1 MKTFV
6 LCLICVAAL
15 IASLPGCSS
24 RPKASE
30 EDTLYANYG
39 GDTLRR
45 KRTETRTEDVTDR
58 VYNES
63 TKKWESRTRSETKT
77 VTVLE
82 IERADGTIMDYEV
95 SIGLGNKLREGAP
108 IPRLNDEQAAAAGVV
123 GNCVKVTNVVMGAA
137 ADAAGVMEDDLVIS
151 YNGQK
156 ALGVKKLQSLVDA
169 TEPGQRVKIVVER
182 DGQQMQLEVEGG
194 PLGLEG
200 KDEWK

>member
-6 LCLICVAAL
+6 LCLLCVVAL
-15 IASLPGCSS
+15 LASLPGCSS

-58 VYNES
+58 VYNDA
-63 TKKWESRTRSETKT
+63 TGKWENRTRSETKT

-82 IERADGTIMDYEV
+82 IERADGTIVDYEV
-95 SIGLGNKLREGAP
+95 SIGLANKLREGGP
-108 IPRLNDEQAAAAGVV
+108 IPRLDDEQAAAAGVV
-123 GNCVKVTNVVMGAA
+123 GNCVRVTNVVLGATG
-137 ADAAGVMEDDLVIS
+137 DAAGIMEDDLIIS

-169 TEPGQRVKIVVER
+169 TEPGQRVKLVVER
-182 DGQQMQLEVEGG
+182 DGQQMQLEADGGSLGVEG
-194 PLGLEG
+194 E
-200 KDEWK
+200 DEWK